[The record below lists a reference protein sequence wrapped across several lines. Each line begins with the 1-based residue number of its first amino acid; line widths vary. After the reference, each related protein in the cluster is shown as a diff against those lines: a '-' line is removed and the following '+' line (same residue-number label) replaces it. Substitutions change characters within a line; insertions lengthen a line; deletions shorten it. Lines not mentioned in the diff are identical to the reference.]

1 MGFSLIGT
9 IIAVLMLLPSMI
21 FFTKFPPRN
30 VPAGL
35 KDAPMLYTMLER
47 AGQAGCFGLLIFA
60 GDALRLAGPR
70 ALWAV
75 LMLICMVIYYSL
87 WIRYVL
93 KGQEF
98 ATLWRPVLFIP
109 IPLAVFPVC
118 AFGFA
123 ALWGRSLWL
132 GAATV
137 VLALGHCAVTW
148 NSYKQVR

>member
-35 KDAPMLYTMLER
+35 KDAPMVYTILER
-47 AGQAGCFGLLIFA
+47 VGQAGCFGLLIISGEAFQR
-60 GDALRLAGPR
+60 GSIWG
-70 ALWAV
+70 V
-75 LMLICMVIYYSL
+75 LMLICMVIYFGL

-93 KGQEF
+93 RGQEF
-98 ATLWRPVLFIP
+98 AVLWQPLLFIP

-118 AFGFA
+118 VFGFA

-137 VLALGHCAVTW
+137 ILAVGHCAVTW
-148 NSYKQVR
+148 NSYRQVR